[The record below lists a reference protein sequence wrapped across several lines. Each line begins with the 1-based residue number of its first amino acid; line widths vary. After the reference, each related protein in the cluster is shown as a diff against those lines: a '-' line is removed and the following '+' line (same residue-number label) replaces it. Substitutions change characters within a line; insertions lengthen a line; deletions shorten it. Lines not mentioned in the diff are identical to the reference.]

1 MHISLGGRLLY
12 AAIVH
17 GTCRCTGR
25 HVTWEFEISHSSCQ
39 PTSGDR
45 GSGPIFKPS
54 NLRPFGQKGKAM
66 SNTIDNTATTG
77 AQEPAA
83 ATPDSIIEQL
93 RGIRQQIPE
102 YTQLAIPDAKAIRR
116 VAHINADF
124 IDAAINAVGASEI
137 MQTAV
142 GRTNVHLR
150 DENEDAGRWT
160 AVEDE
165 LRAMLKG
172 VVAAN
177 LVRRHRVGLA
187 ALQTYNISRQL
198 IRQKEHAD
206 LLPHYQGMK
215 RLSKFGR
222 RRKTVPLPPE
232 TQPQPT
238 PQQ

>member
-1 MHISLGGRLLY
+1 M
-12 AAIVH
+12 
-17 GTCRCTGR
+17 
-25 HVTWEFEISHSSCQ
+25 SS
-39 PTSGDR
+39 
-45 GSGPIFKPS
+45 
-54 NLRPFGQKGKAM
+54 
-66 SNTIDNTATTG
+66 TINATATAETP
-77 AQEPAA
+77 EPSS
-83 ATPDSIIEQL
+83 ATPDTIVEQL

-124 IDAAINAVGASEI
+124 VDAAINAVGASDVV
-137 MQTAV
+137 QTAV
-142 GRTNVHLR
+142 GRTDVNLR
-150 DENEDAGRWT
+150 RENEDAGRWT

-198 IRQKEHAD
+198 IRQKEHSD
-206 LLPHYQGMK
+206 LLPHVQGMK

-222 RRKTVPLPPE
+222 KRKIVPPPAE
-232 TQPQPT
+232 PQPQPHPV

>member
-1 MHISLGGRLLY
+1 
-12 AAIVH
+12 
-17 GTCRCTGR
+17 
-25 HVTWEFEISHSSCQ
+25 
-39 PTSGDR
+39 
-45 GSGPIFKPS
+45 
-54 NLRPFGQKGKAM
+54 M
-66 SNTIDNTATTG
+66 SNTINNATAG

-83 ATPDSIIEQL
+83 VTPDAIIEQL
-93 RGIRQQIPE
+93 RAIRQQIPE

-116 VAHINADF
+116 VAHINSDF
-124 IDAAINAVGASEI
+124 IDAAINAVGASEVV
-137 MQTAV
+137 QTAV
-142 GRTNVHLR
+142 GRTNENLR
-150 DENEDAGRWT
+150 DENEEAGRWT

-206 LLPHYQGMK
+206 LLPHVQGMK

-222 RRKTVPLPPE
+222 RRKIAQPPSE
-232 TQPQPT
+232 PQPQPAPP
-238 PQQ
+238 PQ

>member
-1 MHISLGGRLLY
+1 M
-12 AAIVH
+12 
-17 GTCRCTGR
+17 
-25 HVTWEFEISHSSCQ
+25 SS
-39 PTSGDR
+39 
-45 GSGPIFKPS
+45 
-54 NLRPFGQKGKAM
+54 
-66 SNTIDNTATTG
+66 TINNTATAG

-93 RGIRQQIPE
+93 RVVRQQIPE

-116 VAHINADF
+116 VAHINSDF
-124 IDAAINAVGASEI
+124 IDAAINAVGASDVV
-137 MQTAV
+137 QTAV
-142 GRTNVHLR
+142 GRTNADLR
-150 DENEDAGRWT
+150 EENEDAGRWT

-198 IRQKEHAD
+198 IRQKEHAG
-206 LLPHYQGMK
+206 LLPHVQGMK

-222 RRKTVPLPPE
+222 RRKMAQPPAE
-232 TQPQPT
+232 PQPE
-238 PQQ
+238 PQRQPHQ

>member
-1 MHISLGGRLLY
+1 M
-12 AAIVH
+12 
-17 GTCRCTGR
+17 
-25 HVTWEFEISHSSCQ
+25 SS
-39 PTSGDR
+39 
-45 GSGPIFKPS
+45 
-54 NLRPFGQKGKAM
+54 
-66 SNTIDNTATTG
+66 TINKTATAG

-83 ATPDSIIEQL
+83 ATPESIIEQL
-93 RGIRQQIPE
+93 RAIRQQIPE
-102 YTQLAIPDAKAIRR
+102 YTQLAIPDARAIHR
-116 VAHINADF
+116 VAHINSDF
-124 IDAAINAVGASEI
+124 IDAAINAVGASEVV
-137 MQTAV
+137 QTAV
-142 GRTNVHLR
+142 GRTNINLR

-206 LLPHYQGMK
+206 LLPHVQGMK

-222 RRKTVPLPPE
+222 KRKTAPAPPE
-232 TQPQPT
+232 SQPA

>member
-1 MHISLGGRLLY
+1 
-12 AAIVH
+12 
-17 GTCRCTGR
+17 
-25 HVTWEFEISHSSCQ
+25 
-39 PTSGDR
+39 
-45 GSGPIFKPS
+45 
-54 NLRPFGQKGKAM
+54 M
-66 SNTIDNTATTG
+66 STTINNTATAG

-83 ATPDSIIEQL
+83 STPDSIIEQL
-93 RGIRQQIPE
+93 RVIRQQIPE

-116 VAHINADF
+116 VAHINSDF
-124 IDAAINAVGASEI
+124 IDAAINAVGASEVV
-137 MQTAV
+137 QTAV
-142 GRTNVHLR
+142 GRTNVNLR
-150 DENEDAGRWT
+150 EENEDAGRWT

-198 IRQKEHAD
+198 IRQKEHAG
-206 LLPHYQGMK
+206 LLPHVQGMK

-222 RRKTVPLPPE
+222 RRRIAQPPADP
-232 TQPQPT
+232 QPQPHPA

>member
-1 MHISLGGRLLY
+1 M
-12 AAIVH
+12 
-17 GTCRCTGR
+17 
-25 HVTWEFEISHSSCQ
+25 SS
-39 PTSGDR
+39 
-45 GSGPIFKPS
+45 
-54 NLRPFGQKGKAM
+54 
-66 SNTIDNTATTG
+66 TINNTATAG

-93 RGIRQQIPE
+93 RLIRQQIPE

-116 VAHINADF
+116 VAHINSDF
-124 IDAAINAVGASEI
+124 IDAAINAVGASDVV
-137 MQTAV
+137 QTAV
-142 GRTNVHLR
+142 GRTNINLR
-150 DENEDAGRWT
+150 EENEDAGRWT

-206 LLPHYQGMK
+206 LLPHVQGMK

-222 RRKTVPLPPE
+222 KRRLAQPPADP
-232 TQPQPT
+232 QPQPLPA